1 MRTDAAAE
9 QRAEELQPLTHRRW
23 MEVAEA
29 QNAAFMKL
37 LRNLDEAEWAQPTE
51 CEPWTVKDMAAH
63 VLGTAELFT
72 SFSQI
77 RRQVPGAWKRKAEL
91 GNQLNAMNDIQVED
105 RRGLSTEDLL
115 SRLDDRLERCMRLRR
130 RVGGVGKVLP
140 LYDSSV
146 LGLTTARYLFDTI
159 MCRDVFMH
167 RIDISRAIGRP
178 VDLIHED
185 RDLVADIVRDWTRRA
200 KPDVRLDLT
209 GPVGG
214 SFVAGSGAASI
225 SGDAVEFC
233 RFLSGRGSKDAFDI
247 DGDRAAV
254 ERALAVACP
263 F

>member
-1 MRTDAAAE
+1 MGTDAAAA

-23 MEVAEA
+23 MAVAEA

-37 LRNLDEAEWAQPTE
+37 LRSLDQTEWAQPTE
-51 CEPWTVKDMAAH
+51 CEPWSVKDMAAH

-72 SFSQI
+72 SFSEI

-105 RRGLSTEDLL
+105 RRGLSTDDLL
-115 SRLDDRLERCMRLRR
+115 SRLDDGLARCMRLRR

-140 LYDSSV
+140 VYDSSV

-159 MCRDVFMH
+159 LCRDAFMH
-167 RIDISRAIGRP
+167 RVDISRAVGRP
-178 VDLIHED
+178 VDPIPED

-200 KPDVRLDLT
+200 KPDIRLDLS
-209 GPVGG
+209 GLVGG
-214 SFVAGSGAASI
+214 SFISGSGAARI
-225 SGDAVEFC
+225 AGDAVEFC
-233 RFLSGRGSKDAFDI
+233 RFLSGRGSKDAFSI
-247 DGDRAAV
+247 DGDRRAA
-254 ERALAVACP
+254 EEALSAGCP